1 MSHPHKQQP
10 DLVASIF
17 RIFLMLFGI
26 YLLIVI
32 TFPFFQQGNLTG
44 IRRAACQSN
53 MKQLG
58 LALTQYMQDNDA
70 EALPPTVLPT
80 GQGWREAIYP
90 YVKFVGIYQCSDDQR
105 NGGSYSPENL
115 PKSYGA
121 NSLGPGP
128 DGKDRGAFAGPNEK
142 PTKLQWDFINPAQ
155 TIELVDMRGWG
166 GPEWNMVSPAFLP
179 ASGRRLYAHFPKH
192 WIFERPPGR
201 VNVLF
206 MDGHVKSL
214 LPEASLTPRNLWTR
228 DNTPFTGPDLSNAQA
243 ILARAAQE

>member
-1 MSHPHKQQP
+1 MSHPYKQQP
-10 DLVASIF
+10 DLLTRIFRTALMVGGLFLIASIVF
-17 RIFLMLFGI
+17 PLFQRVPENI
-26 YLLIVI
+26 MRVS
-32 TFPFFQQGNLTG
+32 
-44 IRRAACQSN
+44 CQSN

-58 LALTQYMQDNDA
+58 LALEQYTQDNN
-70 EALPPTVLPT
+70 ALPPTVLPA
-80 GQGWREAIYP
+80 GQDWREAIYP
-90 YVKFVGIYQCSDDQR
+90 YVKSVGIYRCPDDER
-105 NGGSYSPENL
+105 SGGNFTPDNL

-121 NSLGPGP
+121 NHLGPGT
-128 DGKDRGAFAGPNEK
+128 DGKDRGAFADSTEK
-142 PTKLQWDFINPAQ
+142 LTTQFDFPDPAH
-155 TIELVDMRGWG
+155 TITLVDMRGWG

-214 LPEASLTPRNLWTR
+214 LPDATLTPTNLWTR
-228 DNTPFTGPDLSNAQA
+228 DNSPFTGPDLSNAQA